1 MKSLGRLFPEAHEDW
16 VEVRHQV
23 YLIASSRLIEFQKT
37 WEGDECEKTD
47 FSVAPYWLQF
57 GADKPI
63 PLYEAQDFYDFL
75 GGEA

>member
-1 MKSLGRLFPEAHEDW
+1 MESLGKMFPEAHRDW

-23 YLIASSRLIEFQKT
+23 YLIAQARLIEFQKG

-57 GADKPI
+57 SSNDPV
-63 PLYEAQDFYDFL
+63 PVHDLEDFWRYL
-75 GGEA
+75 GGDE